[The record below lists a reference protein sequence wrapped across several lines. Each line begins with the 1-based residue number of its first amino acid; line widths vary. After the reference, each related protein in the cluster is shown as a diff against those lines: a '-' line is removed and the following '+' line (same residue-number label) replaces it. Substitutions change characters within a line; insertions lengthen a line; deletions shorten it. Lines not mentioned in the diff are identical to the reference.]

1 MSLRSSRSPWFVI
14 TGFLLLI
21 CCGAAA
27 IGLVWAQEYSSSWVR
42 HSVRVQATLAQSRIV
57 GLRAE
62 VGRRGYLLTGNAR
75 DLATMRDGHAAAVR
89 EFHRLREMT
98 TDNPRQQATLAALD
112 RALTI
117 RFAAMERSVLLAT
130 QGRKPEAVGLLDS
143 PPTRALTQRLVT
155 LMDRAG
161 AEEARLLVDR
171 EGRAHQLRVLAY
183 AVLIASALLIV
194 VLAGL
199 VWHDRRQ
206 RMRALAD
213 ANRQLA
219 RDIRR
224 REAAEA
230 QYRLLADNATDA
242 VFRLRLDG
250 GFTYASPST
259 RQVFGIDPDS
269 VVGQNLYLGVH
280 RDDHAA
286 LAYGLQA
293 LIAGERHRLVIAYRV
308 ARVDA
313 PGEWRWVESNA
324 GLVRGPD
331 GAPAEIIS
339 SIRDVTRRKE
349 LEMEL
354 EAARVRAEAAADA
367 KSSFLADMSH
377 EIRTPMNGVI
387 GFTELLL
394 ASELAPEQRRQAEL
408 IADSGRAMLR
418 LLNDVLDWSKVEAGQ
433 MRVASEPFDL
443 RHAIRACVRLVTPAV
458 EQKHLALTLD
468 LAEALPKSV
477 CGDGLRLRQV
487 LLNLLGNAVKFTQAG
502 GITVRALVA
511 GEALEITVQDT
522 GIGIPADR
530 QEAIFEAFVQAD
542 AGTAARFGGTGL
554 GLPISARLAALMGG
568 RLSLDSRP
576 GQGACFTLTL
586 PLVPGDACE
595 CATAPAPVPP
605 VPVPIT
611 RGDKDRPRLRVL
623 VAEDHDVN
631 QLLIAGMLRHLG
643 CEVAI
648 APDGAAALDAVAAAR
663 AGGRPYD
670 ILLMD
675 MQMPVMDGP
684 EAARRLRAGG
694 VTAAELPIVALTA
707 NAYADDVAICLAA
720 GMQAHLAKPVSLAGL
735 DEVLMRWA
743 RPRAASPVLA
753 KKGPS
758 DAVRVRYAQRRA
770 ETLAAVDAMIDRDD
784 LLEAERAEVAAL
796 LHKLAG
802 TAAMFDEASLGDAAR
817 ALEDGL
823 PSWSPDR
830 IRAAVAALHDA
841 ASGTPR
847 QMTG

>member
-27 IGLVWAQEYSSSWVR
+27 IGLVWAQEYSGSWVR

-89 EFHRLREMT
+89 EFHRLNAMT

-117 RFAAMERSVLLAT
+117 RFAAMERSAQLAT
-130 QGRKPEAVGLLDS
+130 QGRKPEAVALLDS
-143 PPTRALTQRLVT
+143 PPTRALTQRIVT

-171 EGRAHQLRVLAY
+171 EGKAHRLRVLAY

-194 VLAGL
+194 VLAAL
-199 VWHDRRQ
+199 VWHDRRL
-206 RMRALAD
+206 RMHALAD

-242 VFRLRLDG
+242 VFRLGLDG

-280 RDDHAA
+280 RDDRAA

-293 LIAGERHRLVIAYRV
+293 LINGERHRLVIAYRV
-308 ARVDA
+308 ARIDS

-324 GLVRGPD
+324 GLVRRAD

-394 ASELAPEQRRQAEL
+394 AGELAPEQRRQAEL

-433 MRVASEPFDL
+433 MRVASEPYDL

-487 LLNLLGNAVKFTQAG
+487 LLNLLGNAVKFTQTG
-502 GITVRALVA
+502 GITVRAVA
-511 GEALEITVQDT
+511 TGEELSITVQDT
-522 GIGIPADR
+522 GIGIPPDR

-568 RLSLDSRP
+568 RLSLDSRS

-586 PLVPGDACE
+586 PLVPGEACD
-595 CATAPAPVPP
+595 CAAVPTLPPPAPVRRDAG
-605 VPVPIT
+605 T
-611 RGDKDRPRLRVL
+611 RSALRVL

-643 CEVAI
+643 CSVNI
-648 APDGAAALDAVAAAR
+648 APDGAATLDAVAAAR

-684 EAARRLRAGG
+684 EAARRLRAEG

-735 DEVLMRWA
+735 DAMLGRWA
-743 RPRAASPVLA
+743 RPHGPPAVLA
-753 KKGPS
+753 GKGPS
-758 DAVRVRYAQRRA
+758 DAVRARYAQRRA
-770 ETLAAVDAMIDRDD
+770 ETLAAVDAMIDRDTF
-784 LLEAERAEVAAL
+784 LEPERADIAAL

-802 TAAMFDEASLGDAAR
+802 TAAMFDEATLGDAAR

-830 IRAAVAALHDA
+830 IRAAAATLHDA